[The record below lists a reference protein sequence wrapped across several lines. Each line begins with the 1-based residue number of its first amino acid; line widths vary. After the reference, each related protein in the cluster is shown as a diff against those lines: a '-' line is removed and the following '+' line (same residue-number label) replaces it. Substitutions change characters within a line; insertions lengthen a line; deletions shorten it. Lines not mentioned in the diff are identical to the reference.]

1 MTPHE
6 YALGLGD
13 DALFFSQRLSEWVT
27 RAPSLEEEVALAN
40 IALDLLGQA
49 RALLNYA
56 GAPDQRD
63 EDALAYRRTPADY
76 RCVHLVERQIGDF
89 AVTVARLLVF
99 SAYQYELYT
108 QLSQSTDELLAGVA
122 GKAVKE
128 VAYHRDHAAQWTLR
142 LGDGTESSNHRMQNG
157 LRLVWPDV
165 AELFATPREL
175 APLIRAGIAVDPAAL
190 SADWATFVLA
200 ILAQAG
206 LEEPAVQP
214 AAGGGRDG
222 LRTPEFAAMHAEMTA
237 LHLAHP
243 GASW

>member
-1 MTPHE
+1 VNAHE
-6 YALGLGD
+6 YALALGD
-13 DALFFSQRLSEWVT
+13 DALIAAQRLSEWVT
-27 RAPSLEEEVALAN
+27 KAPSLEEEVALAN

-49 RALLNYA
+49 RALLAYA
-56 GAPDQRD
+56 GEPNGLD
-63 EDALAYRRTPADY
+63 EDAMAYRRAPEGY

-89 AVTVARLLVF
+89 AVTAARLLVF

-108 QLSQSTDELLAGVA
+108 HLSASTDPLLAGVA

-142 LGDGTESSNHRMQNG
+142 LGDGTESSNRRMQNG
-157 LRLVWPDV
+157 LYVVWPDV
-165 AELFATPREL
+165 AELFAPRREL
-175 APLIRAGIAVDPAAL
+175 TPLIDAGIAVDPAAL
-190 SADWATFVLA
+190 TAQWATFVMA

-206 LEEPAVQP
+206 LDEPGVAP
-214 AAGGGRDG
+214 APGRGRDG
-222 LRTPEFAAMHAEMTA
+222 VRTPEFADLHLEMTA